1 MSTHEPS
8 PLRAPADGRT
18 RAIGLYRI
26 NFRPLG
32 DTVVCR
38 ADETVLSAIL
48 RSGAKVVFGCRGGG
62 CGTCKMRLISGQVD
76 YGRCSAAV
84 LADEDKREGSF
95 LSCQA
100 RPLSDLTVGLTA
112 TNRYRRMDACS
123 IWIGE
128 RSATFY
134 EFPHE

>member
-1 MSTHEPS
+1 M
-8 PLRAPADGRT
+8 AADGGSTESRSRT
-18 RAIGLYRI
+18 TGLYTI
-26 NFRPLG
+26 TFHPLD

-62 CGTCKMRLISGQVD
+62 CGTCKMRLTSGQVD

-84 LADEDKREGSF
+84 LSDGEKGEGSF

-112 TNRYRRMDACS
+112 TNRYRRSDVCS
-123 IWIGE
+123 LWTAE
-128 RSATFY
+128 RSTTFY
-134 EFPHE
+134 DFPHEP